1 MNERNNKKNQ
11 NVFTCVEVPV
21 GIGKGT
27 TWEIDIVK

>member
-27 TWEIDIVK
+27 TCEIDIVK